1 MDAPAYDERLKNAC
15 SESQY
20 NSLIHA
26 VAAQWDSR
34 PCCLYHCCCPLC
46 ASFCC
51 AFTFAICFP
60 CVTIQKFAETSFN
73 TKLIEVLEMETKE
86 WKGSARLDVSL
97 GSEAVNAAEE
107 VGVDQNGA
115 CLGSGRTIRAD
126 AWEDDSHVW
135 ADMGTTWPERGPK
148 TEKHTRFTRM
158 HTHALPQQA
167 RCAQCTFTT
176 QINVHTHMHTRG
188 RAHAHGHGRTNMYPS
203 VLVHLPMQACSTATA
218 HSTAVTGSPPLPS
231 GYNLVITVPGKGRE
245 FRDAWRQKP
254 ADPAAAALTKLTKR
268 YTKMSPTAAA
278 RELAAMEPEIAATVL
293 AAMKPA
299 ATAPI
304 LAATEPAAAA
314 ALLAAMK
321 PAAAAPEAM
330 VMH

>member
-1 MDAPAYDERLKNAC
+1 MQQELKADSLAISPRAVIEGDRCGKRCGEVVCLECCDCCRPPKGHMLYMFGTELNFSSFMQQFSGRLYMAPEDTSKYEDGQGKAHHTDKSSEIFASVGSYTKMDAPAYDERLKNAC

-20 NSLIHA
+20 NSLIRA

-46 ASFCC
+46 ASLCC

-126 AWEDDSHVW
+126 AWDDDSHVW
-135 ADMGTTWPERGPK
+135 ADMGTTWPP
-148 TEKHTRFTRM
+148 T
-158 HTHALPQQA
+158 
-167 RCAQCTFTT
+167 
-176 QINVHTHMHTRG
+176 
-188 RAHAHGHGRTNMYPS
+188 
-203 VLVHLPMQACSTATA
+203 
-218 HSTAVTGSPPLPS
+218 
-231 GYNLVITVPGKGRE
+231 GYNLVITVPGEGRE
-245 FRDAWRQKP
+245 FRDAWRQKS
-254 ADPAAAALTKLTKR
+254 DPAAA
-268 YTKMSPTAAA
+268 
-278 RELAAMEPEIAATVL
+278 
-293 AAMKPA
+293 
-299 ATAPI
+299 TAP
-304 LAATEPAAAA
+304 
-314 ALLAAMK
+314 K
-321 PAAAAPEAM
+321 AM
-330 VMH
+330 VMQ